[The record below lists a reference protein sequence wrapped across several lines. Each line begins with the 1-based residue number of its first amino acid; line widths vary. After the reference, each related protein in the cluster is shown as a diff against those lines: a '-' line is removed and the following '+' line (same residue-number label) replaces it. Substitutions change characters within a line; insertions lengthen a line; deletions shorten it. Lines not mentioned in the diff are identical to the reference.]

1 MHILNGHTLRHN
13 KGAQTKYQ
21 ANIQRW
27 HPSSLYLRLLVWH
40 DSKLGF
46 HTLGWEKRNDS
57 VMEINRAQDTEAMP
71 SFRWLY
77 MSLLQQYRMLRGIH
91 PKSTEIYP
99 DLRWLSH
106 SGYKFQGLF
115 YVNNTA
121 YSSLPNMR
129 IREEYL
135 KKKNKNKTTS
145 WKSFVLVLPT
155 YSPSFFLL
163 PKEKYFR
170 LEQCALTLIDSQVRL
185 SFY

>member
-1 MHILNGHTLRHN
+1 MAILSGTIKEHRRNI
-13 KGAQTKYQ
+13 KQTYKDGIPVPYTSD
-21 ANIQRW
+21 
-27 HPSSLYLRLLVWH
+27 SSVWY
-40 DSKLGF
+40 DLKLGF

-57 VMEINRAQDTEAMP
+57 VTEINRAQDTEAMP
-71 SFRWLY
+71 PFSWLY

-115 YVNNTA
+115 YVNDTA

-135 KKKNKNKTTS
+135 KKTNKQKKHHFTEVTCTCFIYLLSLLFSPCQKKNILGLNS
-145 WKSFVLVLPT
+145 VH
-155 YSPSFFLL
+155 
-163 PKEKYFR
+163 
-170 LEQCALTLIDSQVRL
+170 
-185 SFY
+185 